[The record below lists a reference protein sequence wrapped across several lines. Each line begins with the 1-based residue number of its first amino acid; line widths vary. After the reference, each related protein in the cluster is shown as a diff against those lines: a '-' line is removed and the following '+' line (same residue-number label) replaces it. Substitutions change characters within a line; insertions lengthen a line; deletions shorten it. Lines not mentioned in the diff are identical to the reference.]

1 MALPKEPRQKMINIM
16 YLVLTAILA
25 LNVSAEILNAF
36 KTVERSLTTT
46 NSTINESTET
56 IMASFEEKKA
66 DPASRAKAEAWQPK
80 AALAVQYTKELDA
93 YIEGLKSEILKG
105 AGFDPKAKQGDSSF
119 KEDNQDV
126 ATRIM
131 VEQGKGKE
139 LRAKLEDYKKR
150 MTAIDDSLGKEI
162 ANRLKQIDL
171 SMPPTKN
178 AANKNWEDVYFRM
191 VPTVAATTMLA
202 KFQNDLKTSEN
213 RVVSLFHEQVGAVKV
228 RFNKFAAI
236 VGQSSNYLMPG
247 QELEIK
253 AGIGAFSTEAAP
265 KISIAGAAQ
274 SINAEGMAI
283 YKTQASGSGERTVPV
298 VINYVDQDGNPQ
310 TVTQSIKYTVG
321 SANASIALD
330 DMNVLYIGIE
340 NKLTIAASGAGD
352 DKIQASISGGGG
364 SLRRS
369 GGGKWVATVNSITDA
384 ATITVTVD
392 GKVMGASQFRVRTIP
407 PASAFVGGYES
418 GSNVAAGAFIAQA
431 GVGAGIKNFPLNL
444 SYKVASFT
452 VTCDNDEGDIESVDN
467 QGNTWSQRASQMLRK
482 NVKPGRLITLDNIRV
497 QGPDGRITTA
507 PSLVYYI
514 K

>member
-46 NSTINESTET
+46 NTTINESTET
-56 IMASFEEKKA
+56 IMASFEEKKQE
-66 DPASRAKAEAWQPK
+66 PQSRAKAEHWQPK
-80 AALAVQYTKELDA
+80 AALAVQYTAELNK
-93 YIEGLKSEILKG
+93 YIEGLKSEIMKG
-105 AGFDPKAKQGDSSF
+105 AGFDPKGKKGDSSF

-126 ATRIM
+126 ATRLM

-139 LRAKLEDYKKR
+139 LKAKLEEYKKR
-150 MTAIDDSLGKEI
+150 MVAIDDSLSKEI
-162 ANRLKQIDL
+162 EVRLKQIDL

-178 AANKNWEDVYFRM
+178 KANKNWEDVYFRM

-202 KFQNDLKTSEN
+202 KFQNDIKTSEN

-253 AGIGAFSTEAAP
+253 AGIGAFSTEAKP
-265 KISIAGAAQ
+265 TITIGGAAQ
-274 SINAEGMAI
+274 PINEEGMAV
-283 YKTQASGSGERTVPV
+283 YKTNASGNGERSVPI

-310 TVTQSIKYTVG
+310 TVTQTIKYTVG

-352 DKIQASISGGGG
+352 DKIQASINGGGG
-364 SLRRS
+364 ALRRS
-369 GGGKWVATVNSITDA
+369 GGGKWIATVNSITDN

-444 SYKVASFT
+444 SYKVVSFS
-452 VTCDNDEGDIESVDN
+452 VTCDNDEGDVDVRDC
-467 QGNTWSQRASQMLRK
+467 QGNLWSAAASTMLRK
-482 NVKPGRLITLDNIRV
+482 NVKPGRLVTLDNIRV
-497 QGPDGRITTA
+497 QGPDGRVTTA